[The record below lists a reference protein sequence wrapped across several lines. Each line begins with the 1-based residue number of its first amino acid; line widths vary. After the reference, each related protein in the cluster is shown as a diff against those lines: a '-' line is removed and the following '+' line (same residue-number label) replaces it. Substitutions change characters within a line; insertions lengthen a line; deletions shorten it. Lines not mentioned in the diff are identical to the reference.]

1 MKASSLAICTLL
13 LFLCACSN
21 VQVAGRS
28 DVQAPAASHG
38 ASVHVHGS
46 NTLAALV
53 LAGMLIAGAAED
65 ARNPQPFPSLSV
77 FSDWMTPRPAPAMQ
91 PDRVISEQDCTRPIE
106 LGDNLRCR

>member
-1 MKASSLAICTLL
+1 MKARALVICTFLL
-13 LFLCACSN
+13 LGACSH
-21 VQVAGRS
+21 VQLAARS
-28 DVQAPAASHG
+28 DSGAPVSSGG
-38 ASVHVHGS
+38 ASVQVQAS

-91 PDRVISEQDCTRPIE
+91 PDRVISEQDCTRPIA

>member
-1 MKASSLAICTLL
+1 MKAMRAIAFVLL
-13 LFLCACSN
+13 LSACSRM
-21 VQVAGRS
+21 QVDARS
-28 DVQAPAASHG
+28 DAGVANSN
-38 ASVHVHGS
+38 ASVQVHGS

-91 PDRVISEQDCTRPIE
+91 PDRVISEQDCTRPIA